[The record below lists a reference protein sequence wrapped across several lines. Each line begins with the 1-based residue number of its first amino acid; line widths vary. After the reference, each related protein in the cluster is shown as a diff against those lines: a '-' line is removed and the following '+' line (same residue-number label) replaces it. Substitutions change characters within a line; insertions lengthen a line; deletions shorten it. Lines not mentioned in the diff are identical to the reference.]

1 MFDAACRVTRRGIL
15 SALFD
20 LHRYILAERCEL
32 PHGVRRYFLTE
43 ALHLKALRLR
53 LRRQGS
59 AYTWRIPALAILSF
73 IQSFECEL
81 GYRIL
86 LYSAVRLHPWHQDIP
101 LRMPNQA
108 VKILPLKS
116 SN

>member
-1 MFDAACRVTRRGIL
+1 V
-15 SALFD
+15 
-20 LHRYILAERCEL
+20 

-59 AYTWRIPALAILSF
+59 AYTWRTPALAILWF

-81 GYRIL
+81 GYRIVL
-86 LYSAVRLHPWHQDIP
+86 NSAVGLHALHQDIP
-101 LRMPNQA
+101 PRMQIQA
-108 VKILPLKS
+108 VKMSPLKS